1 MGVTAINGVA
11 ITSSLAN
18 TSSTINITNTTTGT
32 GPYYPVFVDSTSGGR
47 LPRVDS
53 STFTYN
59 ATTNALTAASFVG
72 TASRSVTSSTSEN
85 IRVNQTTTNA
95 AFYPLFTPTFNGGAP
110 VAAAEVNNSNQLTYN
125 PSTKEL
131 RAGILNRDS
140 TAGISRTTD
149 GNVTVDASLT
159 QSLYW
164 VASFTATRSLI
175 ISNLTSGRQ
184 VRVWIRNTN
193 ATQRHIIFSGSTSA
207 ASHTGFNVAV
217 SAGGAS
223 AIVQPIAGSSGTM
236 FLIAENIANNIVGG
250 LM

>member
-18 TSSTINITNTTTGT
+18 TSSTINITNTTTGV

-59 ATTNALTAASFVG
+59 ATTNTLT
-72 TASRSVTSSTSEN
+72 TTSSIANTSSWGLYASQSLVVQN
-85 IRVNQTTTNA
+85 NTNA
-95 AFYPLFTPTFNGGAP
+95 TFYPTFVDANPGSPAR
-110 VAAAEVNNSNQLTYN
+110 ESFYSDSNLTFN
-125 PSTKEL
+125 PSTGEL

-140 TAGISRTTD
+140 LAGFSRTTD

-164 VASFTATRSLI
+164 VASFTTTRSLI
-175 ISNLTSGRQ
+175 ISNLSSGRQ

-193 ATQRHIIFSGSTSA
+193 ATQRHIIFSGSTTTTG
-207 ASHTGFNVAV
+207 HTTFNVAI

-223 AIVQPIAGSSGTM
+223 AQIQPIAGSNGTM

-250 LM
+250 IM